1 MEGAVAAAPP
11 AIALSRSSR
20 SEETSCSSSSS
31 RRPRRRVTRCRGT
44 APSPGAPRSCT
55 RTARR
60 AWGTPRRRSRASR
73 VDRERRLGYFLL
85 PTSAAETVGDPG
97 DRRAARG
104 CAGGRRS
111 SPRAASPCCARQ
123 HRAGGAQDARRG
135 QSAAKASKSTDDTAV
150 ALDRPRWRYLDATAS
165 VVPPSL
171 LNESHARRIESAAA
185 SGEGAGARGD
195 DASSSSSSSARG
207 RAPAARRRATVR
219 RRSRKEDR
227 FAEAA
232 SIFRRCASASSDWCL
247 ARFTAALRTRSDAA
261 LALAR
266 VRSSAS
272 SCEEWV
278 RSRGER
284 AGCEVRERRRRRVP
298 YRFRRDRG
306 KVLVFFGL
314 ATRETSCLA
323 TVFFRC

>member
-1 MEGAVAAAPP
+1 MTAAPP
-11 AIALSRSSR
+11 
-20 SEETSCSSSSS
+20 
-31 RRPRRRVTRCRGT
+31 VD
-44 APSPGAPRSCT
+44 APADG
-55 RTARR
+55 
-60 AWGTPRRRSRASR
+60 RSR
-73 VDRERRLGYFLL
+73 
-85 PTSAAETVGDPG
+85 
-97 DRRAARG
+97 
-104 CAGGRRS
+104 
-111 SPRAASPCCARQ
+111 PRAASLCCARVSIA
-123 HRAGGAQDARRG
+123 RVARRTLG
-135 QSAAKASKSTDDTAV
+135 VDSLRAKASKSTDDTAV

-185 SGEGAGARGD
+185 SGEGAGACGD
-195 DASSSSSSSARG
+195 DASSSSSSSSARG

-284 AGCEVRERRRRRVP
+284 AGCEVRERGASPSPVSFSSRPRQSFGFLWFGNSRNVLS
-298 YRFRRDRG
+298 RDRFLP
-306 KVLVFFGL
+306 VLTG
-314 ATRETSCLA
+314 T
-323 TVFFRC
+323 